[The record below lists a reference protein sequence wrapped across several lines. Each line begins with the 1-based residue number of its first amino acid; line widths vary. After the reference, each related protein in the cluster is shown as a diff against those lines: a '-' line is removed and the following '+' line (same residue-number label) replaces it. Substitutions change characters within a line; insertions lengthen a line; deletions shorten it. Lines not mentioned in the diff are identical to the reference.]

1 MSCTVALHSNLG
13 LGLFNLAPTS
23 ISILCRPSPILAF
36 QHTLSIL
43 ASCIYPSSCGPSTG
57 LVPSVYPFSSFFG
70 ALSSFI
76 LNMWSTH
83 WSLLNLIFLVSS
95 MALYMNDWNQRIS
108 YSNTWTAEVSA
119 WRFTS
124 AFGFLVFI
132 NWLLWAHLNFYRKMC
147 NSHTLC
153 WFPQL
158 ACSLIHSYALWQLR
172 NVTELKFHRILSL
185 HAVDLK
191 MFF

>member
-1 MSCTVALHSNLG
+1 MWLSTTDLPLLLHIQTVDQCDCWRNYVRWHCMSCTVALHSNLG

-23 ISILCRPSPILAF
+23 ISILCRPSPIVAF

-95 MALYMNDWNQRIS
+95 MALYMND
-108 YSNTWTAEVSA
+108 
-119 WRFTS
+119 
-124 AFGFLVFI
+124 
-132 NWLLWAHLNFYRKMC
+132 
-147 NSHTLC
+147 
-153 WFPQL
+153 
-158 ACSLIHSYALWQLR
+158 
-172 NVTELKFHRILSL
+172 
-185 HAVDLK
+185 
-191 MFF
+191 